1 MTGREANPKSDHP
14 NRHTCYM
21 TNARVGFISFL
32 DLSDFVAI
40 GLAFYLSGQIA
51 NKVIPNAT
59 MRLLFIILCT
69 VAAWFVNFAIKK
81 RLYPYPKF
89 VEFFLN
95 WWLNGV
101 DSYVPDVDTNTVP
114 LIVTRE
120 MTIGHSFDRI
130 EKQVAHEVASRRRLE
145 RRTRRVRK
153 TKTEEEGQ

>member
-1 MTGREANPKSDHP
+1 
-14 NRHTCYM
+14 M
-21 TNARVGFISFL
+21 TNGRVGFISFL

-40 GLAFYLSGQIA
+40 GLTFYLSGQIA
-51 NKVIPNAT
+51 NKVIPNPT
-59 MRLLFIILCT
+59 TRLLFIILCT

-95 WWLNGV
+95 WWLNGI
-101 DSYVPDVDTNTVP
+101 DSYVPEIDTNTVP

-120 MTIGHSFDRI
+120 MTIGHSLDQI
-130 EKQVAHEVASRRRLE
+130 EKQVAQEMASRRRLE

-153 TKTEEEGQ
+153 AKTKEQSW

>member
-1 MTGREANPKSDHP
+1 MTGREATPKQDHP
-14 NRHTCYM
+14 LRHPCYL
-21 TNARVGFISFL
+21 TNARVGFVSFL
-32 DLSDFVAI
+32 DLSDLVAL

-51 NKVIPNAT
+51 NKVIPNPT
-59 MRLLFIILCT
+59 MRLLFILLCT

-101 DSYVPDVDTNTVP
+101 DYYVPDVDTNTVP

-120 MTIGHSFDRI
+120 MTIGHSFDQI
-130 EKQVAHEVASRRRLE
+130 EKQVAQEMARTRRLE

-153 TKTEEEGQ
+153 TKTEE